1 MNYPPSWNMLKIM
14 VACGDEGAL
23 LRETDRV
30 KADIDKEMS
39 LLGEEGIKIFGPSP
53 ANIYKLNDVYRMI
66 FYIKSSDYRKL
77 VILKDELGE
86 RQSVE
91 KAVSL
96 QFDFNPI

>member
-1 MNYPPSWNMLKIM
+1 
-14 VACGDEGAL
+14 
-23 LRETDRV
+23 
-30 KADIDKEMS
+30 
-39 LLGEEGIKIFGPSP
+39 
-53 ANIYKLNDVYRMI
+53 MI